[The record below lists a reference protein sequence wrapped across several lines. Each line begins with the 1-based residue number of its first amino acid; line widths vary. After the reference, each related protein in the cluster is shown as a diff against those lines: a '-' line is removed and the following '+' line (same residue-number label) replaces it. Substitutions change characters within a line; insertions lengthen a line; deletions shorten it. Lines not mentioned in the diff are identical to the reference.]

1 MLDSLHAQSPFEIDD
16 QEGLDPLYYY
26 QILKKRKFYGLI
38 PFICVFAIGFAIVM
52 LWPPTYQSE
61 GKILVESQQIPVDL
75 VRPTV
80 TAPASERIAMIQQR
94 VMTRENLLKIVDK
107 YQMFAD
113 QRDKLSRTDMLDL
126 MRANTVIKPIAIDAQ
141 GQQNLTVA
149 LTVGFTDRRPDIATK
164 VANELVTLF
173 LSEDARNRTNRATET
188 TKFLAQE
195 VDKLQ
200 TELNSIDEKLIDSRR
215 QAPVAEGAL
224 PQLTLLKA
232 ELAQKAA
239 VYSATHPEV
248 KRLKAQ
254 IEALEKAP
262 IAVAQAPATAVA
274 QAPATLDGPLA
285 QANPANQPL
294 GMLMLQRMSI
304 QQNLETTS
312 QKLAAAR
319 RGENL
324 ERDQFS
330 ERLEVLE
337 QAVTPQRPIKPKRP
351 QLIAFAF
358 AAAIMA
364 GFAGIWTVESIDK
377 TVRSSRD
384 LSTVTTGR
392 LMVSIPYLA
401 TQAELQKKN
410 SRIVFVI
417 GVIVAALLV
426 AVIAVHFLLRPL
438 DELWPILLTRLGL

>member
-1 MLDSLHAQSPFEIDD
+1 MLDSLHAQAPFEIDEQD
-16 QEGLDPLYYY
+16 GLDLLYYF

-80 TAPASERIAMIQQR
+80 TATASERIAMIQQR

-200 TELNSIDEKLIDSRR
+200 AELASIDEKLIDSRR
-215 QAPVAEGAL
+215 QAPVSEGSL

-232 ELAQKAA
+232 ELAQKSAI
-239 VYSATHPEV
+239 YSATHPEV

-262 IAVAQAPATAVA
+262 VAVA
-274 QAPATLDGPLA
+274 QAPATLDVNATNQPLGMVT
-285 QANPANQPL
+285 NQPL
-294 GMLMLQRMSI
+294 GMLMLQRMSV

-337 QAVTPQRPIKPKRP
+337 QAVPPQRPIKPKRP
-351 QLIAFAF
+351 QLIAVAF
-358 AAAIMA
+358 AAALMA
-364 GFAGIWTVESIDK
+364 GFASIWGVESIDK

-384 LSTVTTGR
+384 LSTVTNGR
-392 LMVSIPYLA
+392 LMVTIPYLA
-401 TQAELQKKN
+401 TQAEFQKKK
-410 SRIVFVI
+410 SRTVFVVGI
-417 GVIVAALLV
+417 IVAALLA

>member
-1 MLDSLHAQSPFEIDD
+1 MLDSLNAQAPFEIEDG
-16 QEGLDPLYYY
+16 EGLDPLYYY
-26 QILKKRKFYGLI
+26 QIFKKRKFYGLI
-38 PFICVFAIGFAIVM
+38 PFIGIFAIGFAIVM
-52 LWPPTYQSE
+52 LWPATYQSE

-80 TAPASERIAMIQQR
+80 TATASERIATIQQR
-94 VMTRENLLKIVDK
+94 VMTRENLLKIADK

-113 QRDKLSRTDMLDL
+113 QRDRLSRTDLLDL
-126 MRANTVIKPIAIDAQ
+126 MRANTIVKPIGIDPGV
-141 GQQNLTVA
+141 GQTLTVA
-149 LTVGFTDRRPDIATK
+149 LTVGFTDRRPDVATK
-164 VANELVTLF
+164 VANELITLF

-215 QAPVAEGAL
+215 QAPVSEGSL

-232 ELAQKAA
+232 ELAQKSAI
-239 VYSATHPEV
+239 YSATHPEV

-262 IAVAQAPATAVA
+262 VAVA
-274 QAPATLDGPLA
+274 QAPATLDVNATNQPLGMVT
-285 QANPANQPL
+285 NQPL
-294 GMLMLQRMSI
+294 GMLMLQRMSV

-337 QAVTPQRPIKPKRP
+337 QAVPPQRPIKPKRP
-351 QLIAFAF
+351 QLIAVAF
-358 AAAIMA
+358 AAALMA
-364 GFAGIWTVESIDK
+364 GFASIWGVESIDK

-384 LSTVTTGR
+384 LSTVTNGR
-392 LMVSIPYLA
+392 LMVTIPYLA
-401 TQAELQKKN
+401 TQAEFQKKK
-410 SRIVFVI
+410 SRTVFVVGI
-417 GVIVAALLV
+417 IVAALLA

>member
-1 MLDSLHAQSPFEIDD
+1 MLDSLNAQSPVRDED
-16 QEGLDPLYYY
+16 QAGLDPLYYY

-38 PFICVFAIGFAIVM
+38 PFVCIFAIGCAIVM
-52 LWPPTYQSE
+52 LLPPTYQSE

-80 TAPASERIAMIQQR
+80 TATASERIATIQQR
-94 VMTRENLLKIVDK
+94 VMTRDNLLKIVDK

-113 QRDKLSRTDMLDL
+113 QRDKLSRTDLLDL
-126 MRANTVIKPIAIDAQ
+126 MRANTVVKPVEIDAQ

-149 LTVGFTDRRPDIATK
+149 ITVGFTDQRPDVATK
-164 VANELVTLF
+164 VANELITLF

-195 VDKLQ
+195 VNKLQ
-200 TELNSIDEKLIDSRR
+200 AELASLDEKLIESRR
-215 QAPVAEGAL
+215 QAPVMEGAL

-232 ELAQKAA
+232 ELAQKSA
-239 VYSATHPEV
+239 VYSQSHPEV

-262 IAVAQAPATAVA
+262 VAVAQAPATVGGYAE
-274 QAPATLDGPLA
+274 
-285 QANPANQPL
+285 NQPL
-294 GMLMLQRMSI
+294 GMVMLQRMSV

-337 QAVTPQRPIKPKRP
+337 QAVPPQRPIKPKRP
-351 QLIAFAF
+351 QLIALAF

-364 GFAGIWTVESIDK
+364 GFAGIWTVELIDK

-384 LSTVTTGR
+384 LSTVTNGR
-392 LMVSIPYLA
+392 LMVTIPYLA
-401 TQAELQKKN
+401 TRRSCKRKKAESCL
-410 SRIVFVI
+410 
-417 GVIVAALLV
+417 
-426 AVIAVHFLLRPL
+426 
-438 DELWPILLTRLGL
+438 

>member
-1 MLDSLHAQSPFEIDD
+1 MLDSLQAQTPFEIDD
-16 QEGLDPLYYY
+16 QDSLDPLYYY

-38 PFICVFAIGFAIVM
+38 PFVSIFAIGFAIVM

-80 TAPASERIAMIQQR
+80 TATASERIATIQQR

-113 QRDKLSRTDMLDL
+113 QRDKLSRTDLLDM
-126 MRANTVIKPIAIDAQ
+126 MRANTVIKPIGIEQ
-141 GQQNLTVA
+141 GGQQNLTVA
-149 LTVGFTDRRPDIATK
+149 LTVGFTDRRPDIATR
-164 VANELVTLF
+164 VANELITLF

-200 TELNSIDEKLIDSRR
+200 AELASIDEKLIDSRR
-215 QAPVAEGAL
+215 QTPLAEGTL

-232 ELAQKAA
+232 ELAQKSAI
-239 VYSATHPEV
+239 YSETHPEV

-262 IAVAQAPATAVA
+262 ISVAQAPA
-274 QAPATLDGPLA
+274 QAPNTLGGYSM
-285 QANPANQPL
+285 NQPL
-294 GMLMLQRMSI
+294 GMLMVQRMGV

-337 QAVTPQRPIKPKRP
+337 QAVPPQRPIKPKRP
-351 QLIAFAF
+351 QLIALAF
-358 AAAIMA
+358 AAAMMA
-364 GFAGIWTVESIDK
+364 GFAGIWTVESFDK
-377 TVRSSRD
+377 TIRSSRD
-384 LSTVTTGR
+384 LSTVTNGR
-392 LMVSIPYLA
+392 LMVAIPYLA
-401 TQAELQKKN
+401 TKMELQKKN

-417 GVIVAALLV
+417 GIMVAILLL
-426 AVIAVHFLLRPL
+426 AVIGVHFLLRPL
-438 DELWPILLTRLGL
+438 DELWPILLTRLGI

>member
-1 MLDSLHAQSPFEIDD
+1 MLDSLHAQAPFEMED
-16 QEGLDPLYYY
+16 QDSLDPLYYY
-26 QILKKRKFYGLI
+26 QILKKRKFYALI

-80 TAPASERIAMIQQR
+80 TATASERIATIQQR

-113 QRDKLSRTDMLDL
+113 QRDKLSRTDLLDL
-126 MRANTVIKPIAIDAQ
+126 MRANTVVKSIGIDPQ
-141 GQQNLTVA
+141 GGQQALTVA
-149 LTVGFTDRRPDIATK
+149 VTVGFTDRRPDIATK
-164 VANELVTLF
+164 VANELITLF
-173 LSEDARNRTNRATET
+173 LSEDARNRTNRARET

-200 TELNSIDEKLIDSRR
+200 AELTSLDEKLFDSKR

-232 ELAQKAA
+232 ELAQKSA

-262 IAVAQAPATAVA
+262 VAVA
-274 QAPATLDGPLA
+274 QAPATLGGNA
-285 QANPANQPL
+285 TNATNATNQPL
-294 GMLMLQRMSI
+294 GMLMLQRMSV
-304 QQNLETTS
+304 QQNLETTA
-312 QKLAAAR
+312 QKLASAR

-337 QAVTPQRPIKPKRP
+337 QAVPPQRPIKPKRP
-351 QLIAFAF
+351 QLIALAF
-358 AAAIMA
+358 AAALMA
-364 GFAGIWTVESIDK
+364 GFASIWGVESIDK

-384 LSTVTTGR
+384 LASVTNGR

-401 TQAELQKKN
+401 TQAELNKKK

-417 GVIVAALLV
+417 GIMVAALLV